1 MADVHSFT
9 TQSQQWTLQKAMSDA
24 QAGLA
29 VAVLNQQLWVFGG
42 EFFEQG
48 GGVFNKVWTYSPAV
62 NNWQQQAE
70 MPVPR
75 HGLGA
80 VTLDN
85 AIYLMGGATAAG
97 LKQTSAVLE
106 KVSIK

>member
-1 MADVHSFT
+1 MP
-9 TQSQQWTLQKAMSDA
+9 QA

-29 VAVLNQQLWVFGG
+29 AAVLHQQLWVFGG

-48 GGVFNKVWTYSPAV
+48 GGVFTKVWAYSAAE
-62 NNWQQQAE
+62 NNWQQHGE
-70 MPVPR
+70 MPLPR

-80 VTLDN
+80 VVLDD
-85 AIYLMGGATAAG
+85 AIYVIGGATAAG

-106 KVSIK
+106 RVVIQ